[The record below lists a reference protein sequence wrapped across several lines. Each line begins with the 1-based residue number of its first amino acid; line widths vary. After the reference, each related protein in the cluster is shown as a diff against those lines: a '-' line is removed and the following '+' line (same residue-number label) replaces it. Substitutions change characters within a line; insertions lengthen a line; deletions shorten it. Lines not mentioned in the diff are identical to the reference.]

1 MNSKVSIIISCY
13 NDPDVVKAVDSALKQ
28 TYPNKEVIIV
38 DDGSNNMVAELI
50 DSLEED
56 VDLVIRQ
63 ENSGQSK
70 ARNHGISKANGDYI
84 LNLDSDDF
92 FEPTFCEKAVRL
104 MEEDPEIKIVCCKVR
119 RFSKIEEVDIYTPA
133 GGDYK
138 NFLTF
143 NAALGSSMFRKAD
156 WEACG
161 GYEEELPILGFE
173 DWELYLNILKRGG
186 RAEVINE
193 VLFNYQVGKD
203 STTTRIRHL
212 KQEKFHHIILKHRD
226 LYKQH
231 FDILV
236 DELFERIQKEEME
249 KNRIASKPD
258 ARVGNKLL
266 APFRALKRIWS

>member
-13 NDPDVVKAVDSALKQ
+13 NDPDILKAVDSALKQ

-56 VDLVIRQ
+56 VDMMIRQ
-63 ENSGQSK
+63 RNSGQSR
-70 ARNHGISKANGDYI
+70 ARNNGIEQAGGEYI

-92 FEPTFCEKAVRL
+92 FEPTFCEKAVKL
-104 MEEDPEIKIVCCKVR
+104 MEDDREIKIVCCKAR

-186 RAEVINE
+186 RAKVIDE

-203 STTTRIRHL
+203 STTTRIRYL
-212 KQEKFHHIILKHRD
+212 KQEKFRHIILKHKD

-236 DELFERIQKEEME
+236 DELFERIRKEEKE
-249 KNRIASKPD
+249 KNRIASKAD
-258 ARVGNKLL
+258 ARVGNKIL
-266 APFRALKRIWS
+266 APFRALKKIWS